1 MFRMNS
7 LAMFG
12 LAACVVAAAFV
23 YAYTAKA
30 EHEDKTQMARL
41 RESVAYQQLYR
52 MLAQLNH
59 LDIDEIRVECSGI
72 TVTSVCPAHV
82 VLNFA
87 FKQNGN
93 SLRNDCFTRLYT
105 QLIAQDFPLFTHR
118 QAYKLRAYRVYRVN
132 GKAER
137 AYAFIMRRG
146 YKDYLLAQRN
156 PTQLRIH

>member
-1 MFRMNS
+1 MDS
-7 LAMFG
+7 LGMFG
-12 LAACVVAAAFV
+12 LAACAVAAVFV
-23 YAYTAKA
+23 YACVARA
-30 EHEDKTQMARL
+30 EHDDKAQLARL
-41 RESVAYQQLYR
+41 RESAAYRQLCQ

-59 LDIDEIRVECSGI
+59 LDIDEVRIECSGI
-72 TVTSVCPAHV
+72 TVTSVCPAHI

-93 SLRNDCFTRLYT
+93 SLRNDSFTRLYA
-105 QLIAQDFPLFTHR
+105 QLIAEDFPLFTQN

-146 YKDYLLAQRN
+146 YKDFLLAQRF
-156 PTQLRIH
+156 PAQLRIY